1 VVTGPAIGGPAS
13 LIWDATCWPNARRRL
28 EVTLCLSHGCA
39 LECAYCYRQHKGGR
53 PAPVMPVEVAKRAI
67 DYYLAEYPAQAQ
79 TYSIACDNPDD
90 PHLDRAPV
98 HEVMD
103 YAL

>member
-1 VVTGPAIGGPAS
+1 
-13 LIWDATCWPNARRRL
+13 
-28 EVTLCLSHGCA
+28 
-39 LECAYCYRQHKGGR
+39 
-53 PAPVMPVEVAKRAI
+53 MPVEVAKRAI